1 MSLKFKDLLH
11 NRRKESYIIN
21 KYANICLQPNR
32 GYGKLLLAMKH
43 LRRYLEFMNRSQL
56 VDKIAHKAELTKKD
70 AEKFLTAYIDS
81 VIEALQEDDKVSLV
95 GFGTFEV
102 RERAARQGRNLHTGE
117 TIEIEASKYPAF
129 KAGKALKDALK

>member
-1 MSLKFKDLLH
+1 
-11 NRRKESYIIN
+11 
-21 KYANICLQPNR
+21 
-32 GYGKLLLAMKH
+32 
-43 LRRYLEFMNRSQL
+43 MNHSQL
-56 VDKIAHKAELTKKD
+56 VDKIAEKAELTKKD
-70 AEKFLTAYIDS
+70 ADKFLSAYIET
-81 VIEALQEDDKVSLV
+81 VTEALQQDDKVALV